1 MTSPAGQDAG
11 QSPAV
16 HRWRAEVALAAAL
29 ATDGVVCVRSALD
42 PDEVAAAA
50 RGIDT
55 GLAHTGPL
63 ARGPGS
69 DRSASPTPWSSRTGT
84 RPAGACA
91 AHRADHLR
99 GWHLRAGAAP
109 TRQRISME
117 RAASAT
123 AGSSGPPRAAG
134 GPPARTERDGCIAAP
149 FRAARL
155 RRPDH
160 PRRVAT
166 GSASVPLPAPRS
178 GSLPLAKTLGGLV
191 RQNRMICRWPTLRT
205 TRLPGDPIRR
215 SDFLSG
221 RWERL
226 LSNR

>member
-1 MTSPAGQDAG
+1 M
-11 QSPAV
+11 

-84 RPAGACA
+84 CPAGAWCSTP
-91 AHRADHLR
+91 
-99 GWHLRAGAAP
+99 GGSSAGLASSSWRSTEP
-109 TRQRISME
+109 TANSDGA
-117 RAASAT
+117 AASAT
-123 AGSSGPPRAAG
+123 AGSSGPPRVAG
-134 GPPARTERDGCIAAP
+134 GPPACTERDGCIAAP

-166 GSASVPLPAPRS
+166 GSASVPLPAPVS
-178 GSLPLAKTLGGLV
+178 GSLRLAKTLGGLV
-191 RQNRMICRWPTLRT
+191 RQNRMICRRPTLRT

-215 SDFLSG
+215 SGAMVRVVDAFVPVPG
-221 RWERL
+221 RDL
-226 LSNR
+226 A